1 MCEFLVSYGCVDA
14 YITLLVAYIRVVV
27 CVFVKYLFCLLF
39 VGMYVN
45 FGLLC
50 MFRCLYSCVC
60 GLRLYGTYA
69 FVKQVRF
76 FFFFLWYCD
85 CERKARQLSSFT
97 RYWEETLGKIR

>member
-1 MCEFLVSYGCVDA
+1 MFLASVLVVLLSFVGEFLVSYGCVDA

-76 FFFFLWYCD
+76 FLFFVVL
-85 CERKARQLSSFT
+85 RL
-97 RYWEETLGKIR
+97 

>member
-39 VGMYVN
+39 VGMYVK
-45 FGLLC
+45 FGSLC
-50 MFRCLYSCVC
+50 MSRCLCSCVC
-60 GLRLYGTYA
+60 CLRFYGTYA

-76 FFFFLWYCD
+76 FLFFVVL
-85 CERKARQLSSFT
+85 QL
-97 RYWEETLGKIR
+97 

>member
-1 MCEFLVSYGCVDA
+1 MFLASVLVVLLSFVGEFLVSYGCVDA

-60 GLRLYGTYA
+60 VAYAYMVLMRLLSKYVFSSFFVVLRL
-69 FVKQVRF
+69 
-76 FFFFLWYCD
+76 
-85 CERKARQLSSFT
+85 
-97 RYWEETLGKIR
+97 